1 MFLNTPSW
9 DTVNE
14 TPKSRVLTINE
25 LISPDLDTESKRILA
40 TPARRYC
47 KTSVTEYQE
56 SPTFERSSGDA
67 EDPAYQY
74 NPQFH
79 FHTPIT
85 PITPK
90 FEHAG
95 MFFSPT
101 PQLISPTAVAEED
114 NSGSVREF
122 SQTLKTRLNG
132 AVDKLSKEHEGHS
145 STKKSTNSNNEC
157 PVLIP
162 PPPTEKIRKG
172 SYSNKFASKHRRC
185 HSLDESKKFLNSLED
200 SSAHEAFLKA
210 ISSKHAKNDNVENVN
225 ASPLRWSSHRRTQ
238 SIQGD
243 SLHEYVAIDSLLKM
257 SSPKE
262 N

>member
-1 MFLNTPSW
+1 MFLKTPSW
-9 DTVNE
+9 ETVNE

-25 LISPDLDTESKRILA
+25 LISPGLDTESKRILA

-47 KTSVTEYQE
+47 KTSVTELQE
-56 SPTFERSSGDA
+56 SPTFEHPSEDA
-67 EDPAYQY
+67 ESPAYQY

-85 PITPK
+85 PRTPR

-95 MFFSPT
+95 IFFSPT
-101 PQLISPTAVAEED
+101 PPLISPTAVAEED
-114 NSGSVREF
+114 NNGSLGEI
-122 SQTLKTRLNG
+122 SQTLKTRLNC
-132 AVDKLSKEHEGHS
+132 ARDKVSKEHEGHFS
-145 STKKSTNSNNEC
+145 AKKNSNSTNAY
-157 PVLIP
+157 PALIP
-162 PPPTEKIRKG
+162 PPLTEKIRKG

-185 HSLDESKKFLNSLED
+185 YSLDESKKFLSSLED

-210 ISSKHAKNDNVENVN
+210 ISSKHTKNDNVDNVN
-225 ASPLRWSSHRRTQ
+225 ASPLRWSSHRRAQ

-243 SLHEYVAIDSLLKM
+243 SLHDFATIDTLLKM
-257 SSPKE
+257 SSSKE